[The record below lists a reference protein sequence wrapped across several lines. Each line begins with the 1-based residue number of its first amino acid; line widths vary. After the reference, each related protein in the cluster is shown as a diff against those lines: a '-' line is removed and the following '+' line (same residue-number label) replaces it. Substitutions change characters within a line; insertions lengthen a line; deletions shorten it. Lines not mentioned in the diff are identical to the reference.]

1 MALLLGLLRALT
13 SSILRLA
20 ITAGVLV
27 ALYFLLLK
35 PAIDSGEKT
44 VRHSLHS
51 IEKKA
56 SPKRLAHCIRHAD
69 GDVDKMKR
77 CARIF

>member
-1 MALLLGLLRALT
+1 MALLLTPLRWLT

-20 ITAGVLV
+20 LFAGLLV

-35 PAIDSGEKT
+35 PAIDGGEKT
-44 VRHSLHS
+44 VDHSLHS
-51 IEKKA
+51 LVRKA
-56 SPKRLAHCIRHAD
+56 SPKRIAHCLKHAD

-77 CARIF
+77 CA

>member
-27 ALYFLLLK
+27 ALYLLLLK
-35 PAIDSGEKT
+35 PAIDGGEKT
-44 VRHSLHS
+44 VRDSFHS

-56 SPKRLAHCIRHAD
+56 SPKRLARCFEHAD
-69 GDVDKMKR
+69 GDVAKMKR

>member
-1 MALLLGLLRALT
+1 MALLLTPLRWLT

-20 ITAGVLV
+20 ILAGLLV

-35 PAIDSGEKT
+35 PAIDGGEKT
-44 VRHSLHS
+44 VSHSLHS
-51 IEKKA
+51 LEKKA
-56 SPKRLAHCIRHAD
+56 SPKRIEHCLKHAD

-77 CARIF
+77 CARVF

>member
-27 ALYFLLLK
+27 ALYLLLLK
-35 PAIDSGEKT
+35 PAIDGGEKT
-44 VRHSLHS
+44 VSHSLHS

-56 SPKRLAHCIRHAD
+56 SPKHLEHCIQRAG
-69 GDVDKMKR
+69 GDLDKIKR

>member
-35 PAIDSGEKT
+35 PAIDGGEKT
-44 VRHSLHS
+44 VRHSLQT

-56 SPKRLAHCIRHAD
+56 DPKRIAHCIQHAD

>member
-1 MALLLGLLRALT
+1 MALLLAPLRWLT

-20 ITAGVLV
+20 IIVGVLV

-35 PAIDSGEKT
+35 PAIDGGEKT

-51 IEKKA
+51 LEKKA
-56 SPKRLAHCIRHAD
+56 SPTHLKHCIEHAD
-69 GDVDKMKR
+69 GDVSKMKR
-77 CARIF
+77 CARLF